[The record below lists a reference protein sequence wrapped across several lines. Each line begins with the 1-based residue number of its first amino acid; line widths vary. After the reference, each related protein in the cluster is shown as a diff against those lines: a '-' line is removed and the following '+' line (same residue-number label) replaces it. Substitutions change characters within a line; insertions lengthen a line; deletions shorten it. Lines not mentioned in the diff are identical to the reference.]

1 MSRGCAPEGTA
12 LKWPVFYLSA
22 QERWSALIIQTHM
35 PSVLMGYPLFGML
48 GLGLVIAIL
57 RSGGF

>member
-1 MSRGCAPEGTA
+1 MQTKMPP
-12 LKWPVFYLSA
+12 LLLDYPVL
-22 QERWSALIIQTHM
+22 
-35 PSVLMGYPLFGML
+35 GMLGFVISGVL